1 MSDQNDI
8 DAAFEEWYE
17 RRYGG
22 EPVNSAHRYASLVSW
37 RAAAAFGLDKA
48 AAIYRGVNAAADPDE
63 LARRLANSTLAEKI
77 VTDALKS
84 IGYKIVAGNV
94 ERLDVKG

>member
-1 MSDQNDI
+1 MPNQNDI
-8 DAAFEEWYE
+8 DAAFKKWLSFQ
-17 RRYGG
+17 G
-22 EPVNSAHRYASLVSW
+22 W
-37 RAAAAFGLDKA
+37 RHSTIFLEQLRSTFVAGAAFGLDKA
-48 AAIYRGVNAAADPDE
+48 AAIHRGVNAAADPDE